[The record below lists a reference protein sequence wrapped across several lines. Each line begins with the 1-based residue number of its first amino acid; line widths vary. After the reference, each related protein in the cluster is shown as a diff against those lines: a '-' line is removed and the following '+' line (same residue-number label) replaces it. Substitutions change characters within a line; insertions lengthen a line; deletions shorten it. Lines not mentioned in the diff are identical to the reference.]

1 MTRSLR
7 IAVLTVAVLVVL
19 VLGTRA
25 YAQATCGRPTNWNA
39 TWTGLI
45 WLCPDSPAKASEMN
59 DNLAAIVGYVEAKTG
74 AVGQPLAITGTPVNS
89 ANIADGTIA
98 SGDLAAAS
106 INARELADGGISA
119 SKLANRLPVYTLHTQ
134 CGDENLLS
142 FAPTC
147 IANVNTAPCG
157 SSCSTFGQVRL
168 TQCDGS
174 CGSCVTAVPIIPC
187 PRNNTF
193 RGFLVGP

>member
-7 IAVLTVAVLVVL
+7 IAVFAVGALVVL

-25 YAQATCGRPTNWNA
+25 YAQVTCMRPGNWNA
-39 TWTGLI
+39 GWNGLI

-74 AVGQPLAITGTPVNS
+74 AVGQPLTISGTPVNS

-106 INARELADGGISA
+106 IGARELLDGGITA
-119 SKLANRLPVYTLHTQ
+119 SKLANRLPVYTLHPQ
-134 CGDENLLS
+134 CGDSDLLTFS
-142 FAPTC
+142 ATC
-147 IANVNTAPCG
+147 QFTSPGVPCG
-157 SSCSTFGQVRL
+157 TACSNVGQLRI
-168 TQCDGS
+168 TQCDS
-174 CGSCVTAVPIIPC
+174 TCGPCTTNFGITC
-187 PRNNTF
+187 PRSNTF
-193 RGFLVGP
+193 RGYLVGP